1 MKKLTATLL
10 SLLML
15 IAALGGCRPKDA
27 EESRAPEGGGAE
39 PLRVFIDVEF
49 GSNVFISVRE
59 FLRDY
64 EAETTKGGK
73 TKYKSFQTVIAELGG
88 PEDIELEFAPKCGDE
103 RDAYMTAL
111 RTEIMAGKGPDVF
124 VTLSGYGNHWDDAS
138 LSKLCR
144 EDSLFQFPKQAMERN
159 MFLPLDDYIEKARF
173 MEWDKLTTIIMET
186 GKNEHGQL
194 LLPMTYTVPV
204 ATFKSEDID
213 FRLDGNTGLTW
224 RDMLSGP
231 PELVVSAAKSHASM
245 QSAALYPIADYK
257 KDELAIT
264 EEELLD
270 YVTSRKD
277 AYEQCKEMKFPEGSI
292 SCLMPLN
299 WFDDEYGSENQLTMA
314 PLFSRSG
321 GYSAVVTSFIGI
333 NVNTNRPDDAFF
345 IVDYL
350 MSKEAQQSKLYTHMT
365 WGNAVPT
372 MEGLLSGR
380 GNGISD
386 GDSKY
391 HYMSENLYSE
401 FGKLRANISGADFY
415 TPLDAEF
422 FELEG
427 ELYDGPSKP
436 VEELVHDM
444 YMRMNMMLAE
454 S

>member
-1 MKKLTATLL
+1 
-10 SLLML
+10 
-15 IAALGGCRPKDA
+15 
-27 EESRAPEGGGAE
+27 
-39 PLRVFIDVEF
+39 
-49 GSNVFISVRE
+49 
-59 FLRDY
+59 
-64 EAETTKGGK
+64 
-73 TKYKSFQTVIAELGG
+73 
-88 PEDIELEFAPKCGDE
+88 
-103 RDAYMTAL
+103 
-111 RTEIMAGKGPDVF
+111 
-124 VTLSGYGNHWDDAS
+124 
-138 LSKLCR
+138 
-144 EDSLFQFPKQAMERN
+144 
-159 MFLPLDDYIEKARF
+159 

-391 HYMSENLYSE
+391 YYMSENLYSE
-401 FGKLRANISGADFY
+401 FEKLRANISGADFY